1 MFKLIE
7 KYEIKSHDGP
17 GRLGKL
23 NNNIT
28 PRLFFKNEI
37 KVAPFEGSAY
47 NTEREIAQFNVK
59 ETLRLAR
66 ENVNKYNIAT
76 IQGSKYIDLRI
87 ECVKQL
93 EEIGYNGFIIA
104 NSDELLLH
112 PKDLSTMII
121 NLRKNMHPTSYL
133 IFSFAEPSFMPLL
146 VYMGID
152 GFLADSSNYYS
163 YLNVLLTPTKT
174 YDLETYPIYENISQ
188 KELEEKNIETLNF
201 VIKEIQT
208 HMKNSSLRNLVEERS
223 LTNPQNV
230 SSLKIL
236 DKHYKDYLL
245 EYSQLF

>member
-7 KYEIKSHDGP
+7 KFEIKSHDGP

-23 NNNIT
+23 NNEAT
-28 PRLFFKNEI
+28 PRLFFKNDI
-37 KVAPFEGSAY
+37 KVAPSEGSAY
-47 NTEREIAQFNVK
+47 NVDYEIAQFNVK
-59 ETLRLAR
+59 ETIKLAR
-66 ENVNKYNIAT
+66 ENVDKCNIVT

-87 ECVKQL
+87 KCLKQL

-112 PKDLSTMII
+112 PKDLSNMIV

-133 IFSFAEPSFMPLL
+133 IFSFAEASFMPLL
-146 VYMGID
+146 AYMGID

-163 YLNVLLTPTKT
+163 YLNVLITPTKT
-174 YDLETYPIYENISQ
+174 YDLETYPIYENISR

-208 HMKNSSLRNLVEERS
+208 HMKNRSLRNLVEEKS
-223 LTNPQNV
+223 TTNPQNIFA
-230 SSLKIL
+230 LKIL
-236 DKHYKDYLL
+236 DKQHKHYLL